1 MSNLHKEIIHTQ
13 NKHVSCNGLE
23 APYDHPMIYLEI
35 DIKDGKPNAH
45 IAVECLLWTKL
56 YIINKLE

>member
-35 DIKDGKPNAH
+35 ATTEGK
-45 IAVECLLWTKL
+45 VECPYCSKVFALDKTVH
-56 YIINKLE
+56 NK

>member
-1 MSNLHKEIIHTQ
+1 MPNLHKEIIHTQ

-35 DIKDGKPNAH
+35 DIKEGKA
-45 IAVECLLWTKL
+45 ECPYCSRVFALDKTVH
-56 YIINKLE
+56 NK